1 MTNTKHHI
9 PNEILI
15 AYSTGSLPEAFSIIV
30 ACHVSLC
37 DQCRIEADAL
47 DAVGG
52 AVLTNQQGMTLNDD
66 SFLKTMEL
74 ISKKDKNMTK
84 SHTKSDSIYP
94 NPLKNYFD
102 DTEDKIKWKS
112 VGGGIKQSII
122 FSNDDASAR
131 LLSIP
136 PGTELPDHSH
146 KGLEM
151 TIVLQGAFSDKID
164 HFYRGDVEIADDN
177 LAHKPKAEIGDLCI
191 CLAATQAPLVF
202 NSWLPRLLQPFI
214 RI

>member
-1 MTNTKHHI
+1 MTITKHHI